1 MSSQRRSFGITGSVS
16 QPGYGIV
23 CGRIEAC
30 EKFHRRC
37 DLPEG
42 AEQTIS
48 GGLQAV
54 FVTRYQAKTC
64 GLSASACGRLC
75 GPVWLAKRWLQ
86 ANPSRNVQ
94 KIRCK
99 LCMFWR
105 RGADPAPQHG
115 ALRRHPTVL

>member
-1 MSSQRRSFGITGSVS
+1 MSSQRRLFGITGS
-16 QPGYGIV
+16 QPSHGIV
-23 CGRIEAC
+23 CGRIEAR
-30 EKFHRRC
+30 EKFHHRR

-75 GPVWLAKRWLQ
+75 GPVWLAKRGLQ

-99 LCMFWR
+99 LCMFGR
-105 RGADPAPQHG
+105 RGVQT
-115 ALRRHPTVL
+115 LRPSTGH